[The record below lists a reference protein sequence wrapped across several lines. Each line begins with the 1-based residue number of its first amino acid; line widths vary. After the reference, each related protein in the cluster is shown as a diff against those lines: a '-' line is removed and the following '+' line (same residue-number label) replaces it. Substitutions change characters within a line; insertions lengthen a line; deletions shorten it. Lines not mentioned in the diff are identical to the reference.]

1 VTPAISGDAVAHE
14 LRRRIAA
21 DGRVTIAAF
30 MELALGGYYADRDPL
45 GARGDFITAP
55 EVSQMF
61 GEMIGLWCVDLWS
74 RSGKPN
80 PFILAELG
88 PGRGTLMADALRAAR
103 VAPDFLTA
111 AEIHLV
117 EINATLIAAQKAALP
132 SCFKPQWHKGF
143 DTLPP
148 GPMLLI
154 ANEFWDALPIHQ
166 FVMTGSGWKER
177 VIISTDENSFAFGE
191 ADPGPELA
199 LLRPEH
205 IAATLGEVAEVSPAG
220 LRVAAALG
228 RRFARSPGAA
238 LIIDYGPMQSGLGD
252 SLQALKQHR
261 HHDPLIDPGSADLTA
276 HVDFAALA
284 AAACNA
290 GAAAHGPAT
299 QAEFLQTLGIVLRA
313 ETLKAKSN
321 ATQRTEIDAALE
333 RLIGGLGMG
342 SLFKV
347 LALTAP
353 STPPP
358 AGLSPSEHD

>member
-1 VTPAISGDAVAHE
+1 VTTPVSGNAIAHE
-14 LRRRIAA
+14 LHRRIAVN
-21 DGRVTIAAF
+21 GPVTVAEF
-30 MELALGGYYADRDPL
+30 MELALGSYYADRDPL

-74 RSGKPN
+74 RMGRPA

-103 VAPDFLTA
+103 VAPDFLAA

-117 EINATLIAAQKAALP
+117 EINATLIATQKAALHG
-132 SCFKPQWHKGF
+132 FKPQWHRSF

-148 GPMLLI
+148 GPMLLV

-166 FVMTGSGWKER
+166 FVMTEAGWKER
-177 VIISTDENSFAFGE
+177 VVVSKGEHGFAFGE
-191 ADPGPELA
+191 AEPGPALK
-199 LLRPEH
+199 LLRPAH
-205 IAATLGEVAEVSPAG
+205 AKATLGEIAEISPAG

-228 RRFARSPGAA
+228 RRLARSEGAA
-238 LIIDYGPMQSGLGD
+238 LIIDYGPMESGLGD

-261 HHDPLIDPGSADLTA
+261 YHDPLIDPGCADLTA

-284 AAACNA
+284 AAAREA
-290 GAAAHGPAT
+290 GAATHGPTT
-299 QAEFLQTLGIVLRA
+299 QGAFLQMLGIGLRTD
-313 ETLKAKSN
+313 TLKAKSD
-321 ATQRTEIDAALE
+321 AAQRAEIDAALA
-333 RLIGGLGMG
+333 RLIGADGMG

-347 LALTAP
+347 LALTSPNAP
-353 STPPP
+353 QP
-358 AGLSPSEHD
+358 AGL

>member
-1 VTPAISGDAVAHE
+1 MTISVSGDAVAHA
-14 LRRRIAA
+14 LRRRIAER
-21 DGRVTIAAF
+21 GHVTVAEF

-45 GARGDFITAP
+45 GLRGDFVTAP

-61 GEMIGLWCVDLWS
+61 GEMIGLWCVDLWT
-74 RSGKPN
+74 RMGKPA

-103 VAPDFLTA
+103 VSPDFLAA

-117 EINATLIAAQKAALP
+117 EINATLIAAQKAALQGVTP
-132 SCFKPQWHKGF
+132 RWHKTF

-166 FVMTGSGWKER
+166 FVMSDSGWKER
-177 VIISTDENSFAFGE
+177 VIVAKDEDAFAFSE
-191 ADPGPELA
+191 AEPGPELG

-205 IAATLGEVAEVSPAG
+205 KSADPCDIAEISPAG
-220 LRVAAALG
+220 LRLAAALG
-228 RRFARSPGAA
+228 RRFARMPGAA
-238 LIIDYGPMQSGLGD
+238 LIIDYGPTRSGLGD
-252 SLQALKQHR
+252 SFQALKQHCS
-261 HHDPLIDPGSADLTA
+261 HDPLVAPGSADLTA

-284 AAACNA
+284 AAACEA
-290 GAAAHGPAT
+290 GAKAYGPTRQGA
-299 QAEFLQTLGIVLRA
+299 FLDVLGIELRA
-313 ETLKAKSN
+313 ETLKAKSDP
-321 ATQRTEIDAALE
+321 AQCAEIDAALD
-333 RLIGGLGMG
+333 RLIGAQGMG

-353 STPPP
+353 NAPQP
-358 AGLSPSEHD
+358 AGLDPRDHD